1 MIATKSNEVNDT
13 CALVRLV
20 KAGDSKALDKILD
33 LYIPQLR
40 AFFRYI
46 HVPEDSIDDLIQETF
61 EKMLSKIDDFD
72 ESKKFSSWIM
82 TIGRNLYV
90 DQYRRRVRGDEI
102 LSEHVCDIP
111 MADPEKEVVVKVT
124 VEELL
129 KNLDSKERFIVEM
142 RVFQKMLF
150 SEISE
155 LTGEQETTL
164 RSKFCRVMSKLRA
177 IL

>member
-1 MIATKSNEVNDT
+1 MSNPESNEVNDT

-20 KAGDSKALDKILD
+20 KAGDSKALDKILEV
-33 LYIPQLR
+33 YIPQLR

-46 HVPEDSIDDLIQETF
+46 HVPEDYIDDLIQETF
-61 EKMLSKIDDFD
+61 EKMLNKIDDFD

-90 DQYRRRVRGDEI
+90 DQYRRNMRGNEI
-102 LSEHVCDIP
+102 LAEEFNEPV
-111 MADPEKEVVVKVT
+111 MADPEKETVGKIT

-129 KNLDSKERFIVEM
+129 RNLDSKERFIVEM
-142 RVFQKMLF
+142 RVFQKMPF
-150 SEISE
+150 SEISG

-164 RSKFCRVMSKLRA
+164 RSKFCRVMSKLRT

>member
-46 HVPEDSIDDLIQETF
+46 HVPEDYVDDLIQETF
-61 EKMLSKIDDFD
+61 EKMLNKIDDFD
-72 ESKKFSSWIM
+72 ESKKFSSWLM

-90 DQYRRRVRGDEI
+90 DQYRRKLRGEEI
-102 LSEHVCDIP
+102 LAEDVSETPI
-111 MADPEKEVVVKVT
+111 ADPEKEAVGKIT

-129 KNLDSKERFIVEM
+129 KNLDIKERFIVEM
-142 RVFQKMLF
+142 RVFQKLSF
-150 SEISE
+150 AEISE

-164 RSKFCRVMSKLRA
+164 RSKFCRVMAKLRA